1 MSNGRD
7 IDGDGEMGKRVGK
20 QRVVMVDGRG
30 TGYGGAVPVLAE
42 TMVTPLT
49 LFFNIMYS
57 LHTHVRI
64 CSTHAWQTLLMH
76 PIPPLSQPT
85 IYLLPTFSTVS
96 STHSSINPPS
106 SSSSQEK
113 AKATS
118 TSVVRHKSRSW
129 THMNFCAFCAK
140 SKFTDQNTLTK
151 CAHCP
156 RVFHADCLE
165 NHGLT
170 RGTGMFICPH
180 HKCAS
185 CSRSTASA
193 GETSSLWFI

>member
-1 MSNGRD
+1 M
-7 IDGDGEMGKRVGK
+7 
-20 QRVVMVDGRG
+20 
-30 TGYGGAVPVLAE
+30 
-42 TMVTPLT
+42 
-49 LFFNIMYS
+49 
-57 LHTHVRI
+57 LHTI
-64 CSTHAWQTLLMH
+64 DKPYSSSLSTHPLNPSPTISTHH
-76 PIPPLSQPT
+76 PLNRPPPLS
-85 IYLLPTFSTVS
+85 LRF
-96 STHSSINPPS
+96 
-106 SSSSQEK
+106 QEK
-113 AKATS
+113 AASSS

-140 SKFTDQNTLTK
+140 SKFTDQNALTK

-180 HKCAS
+180 HKCAA

-193 GETSSLWFI
+193 GEPYSLLPTPTRYYLLLTTYSLLITHTFATDAWLCHCLLIITHRP